1 MNGDMPFTPTTSTP
15 TTAAA
20 DPLAALTSQ
29 FTLKRAVSYLRVSTR
44 EQAERGGREEGFSIP
59 AQHEANNKKAAAMG
73 AKVVKEFVERGAS
86 GTTTKRP
93 ALQEMLRYLD
103 DEGDSIDY
111 VIVHKLDRLARNRAD
126 DVAIT
131 QRFDA
136 HSIRLVSTSENI
148 DQTPGGMLLHGIM
161 SSIAEFYSRNL
172 AGEVVKGMTQK
183 AQSGGIITR
192 APLGY
197 LNTRRITNGR
207 EERTAT
213 IDEERAPLIRWAFE
227 AYATGNWSLKT
238 LTAELNRRGLTT
250 LATAS
255 TASNPVQVRTV
266 HGILTNP
273 FYAGVVNFQGASY
286 PGQHTGLVDP
296 AVFETV
302 QTVLRGK
309 FAGERVITH
318 DHYVKSTLFC
328 GQCGFRMIVQVT
340 TNRHGTTYPYYACL
354 GRHSKR
360 TQCTLRSIQID
371 HVEDLITDLCER
383 IALTDEFRTALESL
397 LRARLKLLRKD
408 TDSER
413 EHLHQA
419 KLSIQRRQRKL
430 LEAHYNDAIGIDML
444 RTEQQQLTT
453 ELNAT
458 TRHLDALSADYTEAD
473 RLITQ
478 ALDLVQHC
486 AKLYRVAPEHVRRML
501 NQTLFKRIDVIE
513 DTDGTHH
520 IEVTYNEPYRIFFS
534 ASTRDLVAQT
544 RPAVQT
550 SEPQTHEEPAV
561 AGGLSLN
568 LLSDELLTRVS
579 GSSKSIVVEVAGIE
593 PASDDVEPGLLRAQ
607 SAAAFLGPRAHADKT
622 RTGPVT

>member
-1 MNGDMPFTPTTSTP
+1 MHPVVH
-15 TTAAA
+15 
-20 DPLAALTSQ
+20 TSQ
-29 FTLKRAVSYLRVSTR
+29 DIRSARRAVGESRVGLTIR
-44 EQAERGGREEGFSIP
+44 YRGRSVYRHTGEPRSIRSP
-59 AQHEANNKKAAAMG
+59 SRVTAPEAQSLVSG
-73 AKVVKEFVERGAS
+73 VSRTIRVVY
-86 GTTTKRP
+86 
-93 ALQEMLRYLD
+93 ALC
-103 DEGDSIDY
+103 

-183 AQSGGIITR
+183 ARSGGIITR

-250 LATAS
+250 LATAN

-273 FYAGVVNFQGASY
+273 FYTGVITYQGTSY

-309 FAGERVITH
+309 LAGERVITH
-318 DHYVKSTLFC
+318 DHYLKSTLFC

-360 TQCTLRSIQID
+360 TKCTLRSIQID
-371 HVEDLITDLCER
+371 HVEDLITDLYER
-383 IALTDEFRTALESL
+383 IALTD
-397 LRARLKLLRKD
+397 
-408 TDSER
+408 
-413 EHLHQA
+413 
-419 KLSIQRRQRKL
+419 
-430 LEAHYNDAIGIDML
+430 
-444 RTEQQQLTT
+444 
-453 ELNAT
+453 
-458 TRHLDALSADYTEAD
+458 
-473 RLITQ
+473 
-478 ALDLVQHC
+478 
-486 AKLYRVAPEHVRRML
+486 
-501 NQTLFKRIDVIE
+501 
-513 DTDGTHH
+513 
-520 IEVTYNEPYRIFFS
+520 
-534 ASTRDLVAQT
+534 
-544 RPAVQT
+544 
-550 SEPQTHEEPAV
+550 
-561 AGGLSLN
+561 
-568 LLSDELLTRVS
+568 
-579 GSSKSIVVEVAGIE
+579 
-593 PASDDVEPGLLRAQ
+593 
-607 SAAAFLGPRAHADKT
+607 
-622 RTGPVT
+622 

>member
-1 MNGDMPFTPTTSTP
+1 MNGDMPFTTTTP
-15 TTAAA
+15 TPPGAAV

-29 FTLKRAVSYLRVSTR
+29 FTIKRAVSYLRVSTR

-59 AQHEANNKKAAAMG
+59 AQREANKKKATAMG

-86 GTTTKRP
+86 GTTTRRP

-103 DEGDSIDY
+103 EEGEGIDY

-126 DVAIT
+126 DVALN

-136 HSIRLVSTSENI
+136 HGIRLVSTSENI
-148 DQTPGGMLLHGIM
+148 DQTPGGILLHGIM

-172 AGEVVKGMTQK
+172 AGEVIKGMSQK
-183 AQSGGIITR
+183 AASGGVITR

-207 EERTAT
+207 EERTASL
-213 IDEERAPLIRWAFE
+213 DEQRAPLIRYAFQ
-227 AYATGNWSLKT
+227 AYSSGDWSLKT
-238 LTAELNRRGLTT
+238 LTRELNERGLTT
-250 LATAS
+250 LATAR
-255 TASNPVQVRTV
+255 TASAPVQVRTV

-273 FYAGVVNFQGASY
+273 FYTGVITYRGVTY
-286 PGQHTGLVDP
+286 PGQHTPLVDP
-296 AVFETV
+296 GTFETV
-302 QTVLRGK
+302 QTILHGK
-309 FAGERVITH
+309 LAGERVITH
-318 DHYVKSTLFC
+318 DHYLKSTLFC
-328 GQCGFRMIVQVT
+328 GQCGFRMIVQIT

-360 TQCTLRSIQID
+360 TTCTLRSIQID
-371 HVEDLITDLCER
+371 HVEDLITDLYQR
-383 IALTDEFRTALESL
+383 IALTAEFRDALEDL
-397 LRARLKLLRKD
+397 LRAGLKLLRKD
-408 TDSER
+408 TDAER

-458 TRHLDALSADYTEAD
+458 TRRLDALSADYTEAD

-478 ALDLVQHC
+478 ALDLAQHC

-501 NQTLFKRIDVIE
+501 NQTLFERLDVIE
-513 DTDGTHH
+513 DTHGTHR
-520 IEVTYNEPYRIFFS
+520 IEVTYNEPYGIFFS

-544 RPAVQT
+544 RSAI
-550 SEPQTHEEPAV
+550 PQTHEEPAV

-568 LLSDELLTRVS
+568 LLSDELLTRLS
-579 GSSKSIVVEVAGIE
+579 GSSKSVVVELRGFE
-593 PASDDVEPGLLRAQ
+593 PLTFSLRTR
-607 SAAAFLGPRAHADKT
+607 RATNCAT
-622 RTGPVT
+622 AP